1 MLEFLTIP
9 VLAGILIAA
18 AVGPL
23 GSFVVWRKM
32 AYFGDTLAHAS
43 LLGLSLGFIFQV
55 NLNVALVASCLLIA
69 MLLVGLQRKS
79 SVSTDTLLGII
90 AHTSLSLGLVSISL
104 VDDLRVDLMAYLFGD
119 LLSVSSTDLGW
130 IALGCGLVTLTLI
143 KMWRPLLAITV
154 NEELARV
161 DGYNVDR
168 LRLVL
173 MLMVGLVIAIAMKFV
188 GALIITSLM
197 IIPAATARRFSTGPE
212 KMAILASVIGVLSVL
227 GGISLS
233 WFEDTP
239 AGPSVVVF
247 AGLLFFISQFRRQVE

>member
-79 SVSTDTLLGII
+79 SVS
-90 AHTSLSLGLVSISL
+90 VS
-104 VDDLRVDLMAYLFGD
+104 Y
-119 LLSVSSTDLGW
+119 TH
-130 IALGCGLVTLTLI
+130 LTLPTI
-143 KMWRPLLAITV
+143 
-154 NEELARV
+154 
-161 DGYNVDR
+161 Y
-168 LRLVL
+168 
-173 MLMVGLVIAIAMKFV
+173 
-188 GALIITSLM
+188 
-197 IIPAATARRFSTGPE
+197 
-212 KMAILASVIGVLSVL
+212 SV
-227 GGISLS
+227 
-233 WFEDTP
+233 
-239 AGPSVVVF
+239 
-247 AGLLFFISQFRRQVE
+247 

>member
-1 MLEFLTIP
+1 
-9 VLAGILIAA
+9 
-18 AVGPL
+18 
-23 GSFVVWRKM
+23 
-32 AYFGDTLAHAS
+32 
-43 LLGLSLGFIFQV
+43 
-55 NLNVALVASCLLIA
+55 

-104 VDDLRVDLMAYLFGD
+104 VDDLRVDLMGYLFGD

-130 IALGCGLVTLTLI
+130 ITLGCGLVTLTLI

-197 IIPAATARRFSTGPE
+197 IIPAATARRFSTSPE